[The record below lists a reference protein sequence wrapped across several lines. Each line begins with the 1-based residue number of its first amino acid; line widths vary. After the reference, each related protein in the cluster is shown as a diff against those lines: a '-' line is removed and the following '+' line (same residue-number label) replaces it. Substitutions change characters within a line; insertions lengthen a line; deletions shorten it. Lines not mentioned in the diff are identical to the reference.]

1 VANAIYGGD
10 DELLVP
16 VIDED
21 RVEPDIRCTLL
32 LGWGRSGGTA
42 MAEDKDKDKDKD
54 KGRRERDQLAEE
66 VGKRPNGGIVPVT
79 HEQIEKMKKKA

>member
-1 VANAIYGGD
+1 
-10 DELLVP
+10 
-16 VIDED
+16 
-21 RVEPDIRCTLL
+21 
-32 LGWGRSGGTA
+32 
-42 MAEDKDKDKDKD
+42 MAEDKDKDKD